1 MHIGVLGRPVR
12 PPRWTSH
19 RTRSQGL
26 IKPAVILAGL
36 IAIVVAENI
45 LAGHVFHAPREVS
58 TAVTGPVTLRPPS
71 VPEVSPIGN
80 TIATAT
86 VEAPQAS
93 RARYD
98 YPKVDPPVPV
108 TAVVRHTLPP
118 KLKHATAWL
127 PTLEKHHPTLTA
139 QSGPRRSQ
147 AVTLPPS

>member
-26 IKPAVILAGL
+26 IRPAVVLAGL

-45 LAGHVFHAPREVS
+45 LANRVFHAPREAS
-58 TAVTGPVTLRPPS
+58 TAVSEPDSVRPPS
-71 VPEVSPIGN
+71 VPEVPPTEN
-80 TIATAT
+80 TIAPAT

-98 YPKVDPPVPV
+98 YPKVEASVPV

-118 KLKHATAWL
+118 KLKHTTAWL

-139 QSGPRRSQ
+139 QSGPHRTQ
-147 AVTLPPS
+147 AVPLPPS

>member
-19 RTRSQGL
+19 RTRSQGF
-26 IKPAVILAGL
+26 IRPAVILAGL

-45 LAGHVFHAPREVS
+45 GVNRVFHSPREAS
-58 TAVTGPVTLRPPS
+58 TAVSGPDSLRPPS
-71 VPEVSPIGN
+71 VPEVSPTGN

-98 YPKVDPPVPV
+98 YPKVEPTVPS
-108 TAVVRHTLPP
+108 TAVVRHALPS
-118 KLKHATAWL
+118 KLKHATAWV
-127 PTLEKHHPTLTA
+127 PTLEKHHPTLAT
-139 QSGPRRSQ
+139 QSGPHRTQ